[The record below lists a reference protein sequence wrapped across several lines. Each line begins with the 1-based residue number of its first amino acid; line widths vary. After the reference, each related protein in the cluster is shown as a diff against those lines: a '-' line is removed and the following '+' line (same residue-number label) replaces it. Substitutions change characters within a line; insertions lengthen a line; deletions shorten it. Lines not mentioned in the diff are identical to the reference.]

1 MRQMFHDR
9 RRSPRLFFRPIPL
22 SCVASV
28 WASAVLIL
36 TTPCSMLG
44 ASGSLAGS
52 LALVMPDRV
61 RTIVA
66 KIEISV
72 ALINLFM
79 MFSFHW
85 FRYRSESFSA

>member
-1 MRQMFHDR
+1 MR
-9 RRSPRLFFRPIPL
+9 
-22 SCVASV
+22 
-28 WASAVLIL
+28 
-36 TTPCSMLG
+36 G
-44 ASGSLAGS
+44 ASGS

-61 RTIVA
+61 RTIVT